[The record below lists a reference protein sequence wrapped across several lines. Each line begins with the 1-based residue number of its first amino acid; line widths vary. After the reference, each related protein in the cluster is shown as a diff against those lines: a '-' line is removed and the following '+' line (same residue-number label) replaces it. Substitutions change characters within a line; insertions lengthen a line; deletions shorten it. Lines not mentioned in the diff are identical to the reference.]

1 MAEESAAQASFWP
14 GRRWRIGLNVALSI
28 VAVSA
33 ILVMVN
39 FIAARRYERFNWGAG
54 TQDPLSPV
62 TLRVLEALTNQVKII
77 VFFDHREPLF
87 SAVRKVLDQ
96 YEVQCSRLDV
106 EYVDYTFSPGRAEEI
121 RTAYDL
127 AEADKDDRIIFA
139 CNGKKKVV
147 HAGELSEYDYSGVFT
162 ERKVKRTTF
171 RGEQLFT
178 SAICS
183 VIDTRTAKAYFL
195 EGHREHDPT
204 DRRDQIGYMDFAKVL
219 QENNVAIGR
228 LSLLNAEIPAD
239 CQLLIVASPLNP
251 IAEEELEKIDKYL
264 SQGGRMLAL
273 FNHDSR
279 QVATGLEALLANWG
293 VEVGRDLV
301 TDKPRSSTSDPR
313 LVIVTEFGDH
323 PLVKPLRRSRLA
335 LALPRSISLRSP
347 AQRGADSAKVTP
359 LAVTSPEGVV
369 NKGPNQIERRGIIP
383 LIVAVEKGS
392 IQGISADR
400 GETRMVVAGESWF
413 LGNTVIDF
421 DANRDFAR
429 LAINWLI
436 NRELLLEGIGPRKLK
451 EFTISMTQSE
461 MQAIRW
467 LLVGV
472 LPGSVLSIG
481 ILVWARRR
489 S

>member
-1 MAEESAAQASFWP
+1 MAQESAVQASFWP

-28 VAVSA
+28 AAASA
-33 ILVMVN
+33 IVVMIN
-39 FIAARRYERFNWGAG
+39 FIAARRYERFQWGSDQ
-54 TQDPLSPV
+54 QDPLSPV
-62 TLRVLEALTNQVKII
+62 TLRVLESLTNQVKII

-87 SAVRKVLDQ
+87 SAVRKVIDQ
-96 YEVQCSRLDV
+96 FQVQCSKLEV
-106 EYVDYTFSPGRAEEI
+106 EFIDYTFSPGRAEEV

-127 AEADKDDRIIFA
+127 AAADKGDRIIFA
-139 CNGKKKVV
+139 GNGKKKVV
-147 HAGELSEYDYSGVFT
+147 HAGELSEYDYSGVFA
-162 ERKVKRTTF
+162 ERKVRRTTF
-171 RGEQLFT
+171 KGEQLFT

-183 VIDTRTAKAYFL
+183 IIDTRTAKAYFL
-195 EGHREHDPT
+195 EGHREHDPS
-204 DRRDQIGYMDFAKVL
+204 DRRDQIGYADFAKVL

-239 CQLLIVASPLNP
+239 CQLLIVASPMNP
-251 IAEEELEKIDKYL
+251 IAEEELEKIEKYL
-264 SQGGRMLAL
+264 NQGGRMLAL
-273 FNHDSR
+273 LNFDTAKA
-279 QVATGLEALLANWG
+279 ATGLESLLANWG
-293 VEVGRDLV
+293 VEVGRDFV

-323 PLVKPLRRSRLA
+323 ALVKPLRRSRLA
-335 LALPRSISLRSP
+335 LALPRSISLRS
-347 AQRGADSAKVTP
+347 ATQRGADSAKVTP

-369 NKGPNQIERRGIIP
+369 HKEPTQIARQGVIP

-413 LGNTVIDF
+413 LGNKVIDF

-436 NRELLLEGIGPRKLK
+436 NRELLLEGIGPRKIK
-451 EFTISMTQSE
+451 EFIISITHSE
-461 MQAIRW
+461 MQTVRW

-472 LPGSVLSIG
+472 LPGLVLSVG